1 MSKFILNS
9 LWGKFNL
16 KIGPQ
21 AFRGQKKYIFRLASG
36 SLLKSN
42 RVLLYIRWVLHMPIG
57 SRVKLERV
65 KENHKPTKDKPW
77 DSEQDLDKNS
87 WINPMR
93 WDNVDAISPSFHLSL
108 KTKLWDLKNYIE
120 NIWKSC
126 LKSASQFLLFSEEI
140 WTSQN
145 FRRSSSNSFN
155 TKLPDLHG

>member
-1 MSKFILNS
+1 
-9 LWGKFNL
+9 
-16 KIGPQ
+16 
-21 AFRGQKKYIFRLASG
+21 
-36 SLLKSN
+36 
-42 RVLLYIRWVLHMPIG
+42 MPIG

-77 DSEQDLDKNS
+77 DSEQDIDKNS

-93 WDNVDAISPSFHLSL
+93 WDDVYAISPSFHLSL

-140 WTSQN
+140 WTSQTALWYKTSDVPHPILSTPN
-145 FRRSSSNSFN
+145 YLIYTVN
-155 TKLPDLHG
+155 TH